1 MFKKH
6 LLITLFFSMLIGQVS
21 VSDINR
27 LSNKQLDALKE
38 QLSESGQEVEG
49 PKILK
54 QESLDKVEI
63 SVEKNT
69 KIEGEDFYFGYEY
82 FYSDVNFFDNIPTP
96 NDFKLGPG
104 DEVVISLWGQTN
116 SRDKFIINKEGMIYY
131 TNIGFINISNKTLQE
146 AEVVLKNELS
156 KIYSSLDDSEKS
168 TSIMLELGK
177 LKSINVFLTGQ
188 VESPGVHLIHPF
200 SDVFTSIIQAGGVKK
215 TGSLRQ
221 IKIIRADKVISSVDF
236 YSFFTEGS
244 NNFSDIR
251 ILDGDIIHI
260 PTVSNR
266 VEVSGEV
273 FSPGFYEMLETSSI
287 SDLINYS
294 GGLKPFASN
303 KIIVREIIQSKNRT
317 SDDISMTGRLVD
329 LSLSAKE
336 YLSNGSKIN
345 ILPVGQNQTEVS
357 IFGRVT
363 NPGTYPLYKSSME
376 TITLKNLLDL
386 AGGFDDPIF
395 RKTIDENIVVLRLD
409 ENQFY
414 AKDFTVQYNK
424 ADNFKLKVND
434 KIFVYEKPQYK
445 NSFIYTIN
453 GEVNRPGTYP
463 FREGLSISDAID
475 LAGGITE
482 IGSINS
488 VSVTKTLQRFNE
500 AGDKIL
506 ENERVGSIT
515 LDFLIA
521 DGNVITVLPK
531 TNVVSVDGNVYSPG
545 LIAHSGK
552 PAMTMSNAIELA
564 GGYKPNSLKK
574 RSYVIRAN
582 GEIEKAN
589 LFRGRTKR
597 VFPGDSVFVPVDPNP
612 DDFEITQFISDLSS
626 TLANI
631 AAILVIIDNN

>member
-1 MFKKH
+1 
-6 LLITLFFSMLIGQVS
+6 
-21 VSDINR
+21 
-27 LSNKQLDALKE
+27 
-38 QLSESGQEVEG
+38 
-49 PKILK
+49 
-54 QESLDKVEI
+54 
-63 SVEKNT
+63 
-69 KIEGEDFYFGYEY
+69 
-82 FYSDVNFFDNIPTP
+82 
-96 NDFKLGPG
+96 
-104 DEVVISLWGQTN
+104 
-116 SRDKFIINKEGMIYY
+116 
-131 TNIGFINISNKTLQE
+131 
-146 AEVVLKNELS
+146 
-156 KIYSSLDDSEKS
+156 
-168 TSIMLELGK
+168 
-177 LKSINVFLTGQ
+177 
-188 VESPGVHLIHPF
+188 
-200 SDVFTSIIQAGGVKK
+200 
-215 TGSLRQ
+215 
-221 IKIIRADKVISSVDF
+221 
-236 YSFFTEGS
+236 
-244 NNFSDIR
+244 
-251 ILDGDIIHI
+251 
-260 PTVSNR
+260 
-266 VEVSGEV
+266 
-273 FSPGFYEMLETSSI
+273 
-287 SDLINYS
+287 
-294 GGLKPFASN
+294 
-303 KIIVREIIQSKNRT
+303 
-317 SDDISMTGRLVD
+317 MTGRLVD

-336 YLSNGSKIN
+336 YLSNGSKLN

-424 ADNFKLKVND
+424 ADNFKLNKMIKFLFMRNHNI
-434 KIFVYEKPQYK
+434 KIVLFIRSTEKLIGQER
-445 NSFIYTIN
+445 ILL
-453 GEVNRPGTYP
+453 ERDYP
-463 FREGLSISDAID
+463 FPDAID

-564 GGYKPNSLKK
+564 GGHKPNSLKK

-589 LFRGRTKR
+589 LFRGRTKEFSR
-597 VFPGDSVFVPVDPNP
+597 
-612 DDFEITQFISDLSS
+612 EIQFLFQLIQ
-626 TLANI
+626 
-631 AAILVIIDNN
+631 ILTILK